1 MIEAPQQQVPGVFHR
16 RVGDIVVTAISDG
29 FLDGT
34 LDVLRNIEEDEARQI
49 LADNFRPARRTA
61 VNAFL
66 VYSAGRLALI
76 ETGSGN
82 YLQPTAGKVLANL
95 RAAGVDPAAIEAVLL
110 THMHPD
116 HSAGLTDMSTG
127 KRNYPNAELAM
138 HANEPAHWFDDARMA
153 KGTDREKKL
162 YFQGGREQV
171 TPYRDRWRLFKRE
184 GEVFPGIA
192 AIPRPGHTP
201 GHTTYMIG
209 SGIERLLIWGDTV
222 HVPEVQT
229 ARPEVCMEF
238 DTDQDMAAAAR
249 RKVFDMVA
257 TDRLL
262 VTGMHLHFPGFA
274 HLVRSGTGY
283 RLIPEA
289 WEQAL

>member
-1 MIEAPQQQVPGVFHR
+1 MIKVPQQQIPGVYHR

-34 LDVLRNIEEDEARQI
+34 LDVLRNITQEGARQI
-49 LADNFRPARRTA
+49 LAESFRPARRTA

-82 YLQPTAGKVLANL
+82 YLQPTAGKVMANIK
-95 RAAGVDPAAIEAVLL
+95 AAGVDPADIEAVLL

-116 HSAGLTDMSTG
+116 HSAGLTDMATG
-127 KRNYPNAELAM
+127 GRNFPNAELVV
-138 HANEPAHWFDDARMA
+138 HENEPRHWYDDANMSGATERA
-153 KGTDREKKL
+153 RKL
-162 YFQGGREQV
+162 YFQCAREQ
-171 TPYRDRWRLFKRE
+171 TAPYRDRMRLFRE
-184 GEVFPGIA
+184 GEVFPGVT
-192 AIPRPGHTP
+192 AIPRHGHTP
-201 GHTTYMIG
+201 GHTTFMIS
-209 SGIERLLIWGDTV
+209 SGKEQLLVWGDTV

-238 DTDQDMAAAAR
+238 DTDADAAAASR
-249 RKVFDMVA
+249 RAVFDMVA
-257 TDRLL
+257 TERLL

-274 HLVRSGTGY
+274 HLARRGSAY
-283 RLIPEA
+283 QLIPAA
-289 WEQAL
+289 WEHCL